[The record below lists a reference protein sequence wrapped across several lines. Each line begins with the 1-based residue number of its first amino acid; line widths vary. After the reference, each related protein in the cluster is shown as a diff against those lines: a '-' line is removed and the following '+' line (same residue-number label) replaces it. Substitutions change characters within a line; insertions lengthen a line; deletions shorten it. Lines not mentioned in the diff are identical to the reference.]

1 MSCQHC
7 IILDEN
13 IRVREEVVVLKMQKL
28 MKAQL
33 IASLSIGDLDGPR
46 EIGLILGF
54 GVQRGRGV
62 ECIHTALLALY
73 VADHFTHFTKQ
84 TS

>member
-13 IRVREEVVVLKMQKL
+13 IRVREEVVVLKVQKL

-33 IASLSIGDLDGPR
+33 IASLSIEDLDGPR
-46 EIGLILGF
+46 AVGF
-54 GVQRGRGV
+54 VFRLCVQRGRRI
-62 ECIHTALLALY
+62 EDIETAL
-73 VADHFTHFTKQ
+73 HKGIP
-84 TS
+84 